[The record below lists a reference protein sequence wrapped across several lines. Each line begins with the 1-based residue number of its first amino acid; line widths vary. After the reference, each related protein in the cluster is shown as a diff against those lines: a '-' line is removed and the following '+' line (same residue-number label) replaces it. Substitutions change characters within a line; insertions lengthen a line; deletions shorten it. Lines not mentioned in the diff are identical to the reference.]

1 MEVPGVRPRLS
12 DVTIFAD
19 DTTTVLSN
27 PAGNGNGTVAV
38 AQAAAIGHA
47 GAAQSRCTA
56 VACRTL
62 DIAGSAIGL
71 VVLSPLLLAIAIAVR
86 LDSKGRALFRQERFG
101 HELKPFVVNKFRTMH
116 RNASHEEHRAF
127 VQRLIAG
134 DAERHQR
141 ADEALF
147 KLASDPRV
155 TRLGRFLRRSS
166 LDELPQLIN
175 VLRGEMSLVGPRP
188 PLAYEVERYPPAAFG
203 RFAVKPGIT
212 GLWQVSGR
220 SELTFEEMIEL
231 DLEYVR
237 SRSLW
242 LNTRILLSTVWVVLR
257 RKGAA

>member
-1 MEVPGVRPRLS
+1 LS
-12 DVTIFAD
+12 NVTIFGNES
-19 DTTTVLSN
+19 TGVL
-27 PAGNGNGTVAV
+27 PHGNGSTGALAV
-38 AQAAAIGHA
+38 AQASALGHA
-47 GAAQSRCTA
+47 ADAQSRFTA
-56 VACRTL
+56 ISCRAL
-62 DIAGSAIGL
+62 DVVGAALGL
-71 VVLSPLLLAIAIAVR
+71 VVLAPVLAVIAIAIR

-101 HELKPFVVNKFRTMH
+101 RDLEPFVVNKFRTMH

-175 VLRGEMSLVGPRP
+175 VLLGEMSLVGPRP

-220 SELTFEEMIEL
+220 SELTFDEMIEL

-237 SRSLW
+237 RRSLW
-242 LNTRILLSTVWVVLR
+242 LNVKICLSTVWVVLR